1 MKTPVSPKFV
11 LNLGSTQKILGAHPH
26 DTPDDSENIFAS
38 LGFK

>member
-1 MKTPVSPKFV
+1 MKKPVSRKIV
-11 LNLGSTQKILGAHPH
+11 LNLGSTQKNTGAHPH